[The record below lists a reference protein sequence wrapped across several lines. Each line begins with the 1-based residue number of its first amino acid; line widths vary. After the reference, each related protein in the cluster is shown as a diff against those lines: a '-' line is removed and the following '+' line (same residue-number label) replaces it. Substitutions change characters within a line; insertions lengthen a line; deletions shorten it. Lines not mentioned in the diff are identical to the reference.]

1 MPSYN
6 DAVADALEAAE
17 AARALAHSSRNVES
31 PEAAYRM
38 LGAVSAMLWSL
49 QQSLDQLA
57 AWHVRS
63 ADRAFTIDAPAPA
76 GKEMAHQAA
85 NGLRFAA
92 LSVARAGAH
101 VDKAWNRNGR
111 ITWTPD
117 PSRRTSAAPAATP
130 TQTSAPA
137 AAFDG
142 VDR

>member
-1 MPSYN
+1 MPTFD

-17 AARALAHSSRNVES
+17 AVRALAHASRNVES
-31 PEAAYRM
+31 PEAAYRV
-38 LGAVSAMLWSL
+38 LGAVSGMLWSL

-57 AWHVRS
+57 SWHIRN
-63 ADRAFTIDAPAPA
+63 ANCAFTTEMPAPA

-117 PSRRTSAAPAATP
+117 PNRRASAAP
-130 TQTSAPA
+130 TSAPA
-137 AAFDG
+137 AADG